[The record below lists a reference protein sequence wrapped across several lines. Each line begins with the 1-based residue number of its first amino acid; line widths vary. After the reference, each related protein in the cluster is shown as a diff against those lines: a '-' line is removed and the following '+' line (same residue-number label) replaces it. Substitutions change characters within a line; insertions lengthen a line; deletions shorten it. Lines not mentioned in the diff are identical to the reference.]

1 MRRFPIKLLLL
12 ALTFGPPTA
21 FALTE
26 SLELPLG
33 AEPAATALDGDT
45 LVVGAPYAAVGAQQQ
60 AGRIFV
66 YLRDAAN
73 WIGPVEVSPTDR
85 AAFDEAGKAVAI
97 SGDTLVIGSPRHNND
112 QGAVYVFIRD
122 GGGWTPQATLTAAA
136 GVAGDRF
143 GTAVSITG
151 DTLVIGAPGT
161 SFSAP
166 AESGSPP
173 PP

>member
-21 FALTE
+21 FGLTE

-33 AEPAATALDGDT
+33 VEPSVTALDGDT

-60 AGRIFV
+60 AGRVFV

-73 WIGPVEVSPTDR
+73 WLGPVEVSPADR

-112 QGAVYVFIRD
+112 QGAVYVFVRDD
-122 GGGWTPQATLTAAA
+122 GGTWTQQAKLTAGA
-136 GVAGDRF
+136 GQPGDHF
-143 GTAVSITG
+143 GAAVSLTG
-151 DTLVIGAPGT
+151 DTLVIGMPGVDMGYVYQRAGDT
-161 SFSAP
+161 
-166 AESGSPP
+166 
-173 PP
+173 